1 MMKKVAQL
9 TLGPSHFKAEKKS
22 KGRFKVNHYSFG
34 GYDKLRLEIRK
45 TKRLTILISFAV
57 VFRKYALAVIY
68 RGSRQSVEI
77 IIL

>member
-1 MMKKVAQL
+1 M
-9 TLGPSHFKAEKKS
+9 TLGSSHFKAEKKS
-22 KGRFKVNHYSFG
+22 KARFKVNHYSLG
-34 GYDKLRLEIRK
+34 GYEKLRLEIK

-57 VFRKYALAVIY
+57 VLRKYALAIIY